1 MSQLKNPVEPF
12 GEVNTFARGGCT
24 HVTATILMR
33 PFCEGTRTGIALDGS
48 MSMAESFGIDKGSKP
63 LSKIFAPRVLENLV
77 RPVARKI
84 AAHLVTTLD
93 PSGTVS
99 AVYWSTGKDGTAVQ
113 SIGELTAA
121 QAEAYPFDPPSELGN
136 GTYLL
141 PAMRYFLEKYP
152 AAPWGFFVVIT
163 DGEIHDLSDVKEA
176 TVLLAR
182 DIAAGR
188 RNPVK
193 MVLIG
198 LGQQVNERQLTE
210 LDDLETGTG
219 IDIWDHKLAANMR
232 SLDDIFAEAVRENMR
247 VASDGRVLDP
257 DGRVV
262 ANYEG
267 VGLPAF
273 LEFDLKDGARYFVLE
288 FSGNRIV
295 QPLIDGAGPLPDSV
309 ITPEVQEQVD
319 DVDADW
325 RKIHLVMRKDGES
338 ADVDLD
344 DSAQ

>member
-1 MSQLKNPVEPF
+1 
-12 GEVNTFARGGCT
+12 
-24 HVTATILMR
+24 MR

-121 QAEAYPFDPPSELGN
+121 QAEAYPFDPPTELGN

-141 PAMRYFLEKYP
+141 PAMRYFLEKYST
-152 AAPWGFFVVIT
+152 APWGFFVVIT
-163 DGEIHDLSDVKEA
+163 DGEIHDLSEVKET

-193 MVLIG
+193 MVLI
-198 LGQQVNERQLTE
+198 LMIWKLEQVLIF
-210 LDDLETGTG
+210 G
-219 IDIWDHKLAANMR
+219 ITSWLPTCGRSMIFLLKLCEKICVSHPM
-232 SLDDIFAEAVRENMR
+232 D
-247 VASDGRVLDP
+247 
-257 DGRVV
+257 
-262 ANYEG
+262 
-267 VGLPAF
+267 
-273 LEFDLKDGARYFVLE
+273 E
-288 FSGNRIV
+288 FSIPTVGW
-295 QPLIDGAGPLPDSV
+295 LP
-309 ITPEVQEQVD
+309 ITKALAYQ
-319 DVDADW
+319 
-325 RKIHLVMRKDGES
+325 RS
-338 ADVDLD
+338 
-344 DSAQ
+344 